1 MGTDGV
7 LSDARVYPTYRAPRQ
22 VGGWAMVLLLLGGA
36 TAYAGGGVLWAAR
49 VAGNSSGGGTALREL
64 QSHPHWAE
72 WCEMRSLVTD
82 GYAFC
87 RGRLGGS
94 GYSNLQGRAESAEA
108 RADEA
113 EADAKRAKRSLKKA
127 KRQLE
132 GGKPARG
139 SPSSPSKA
147 SDRGEEGRGGDGR
160 RKDTASGDG
169 ERWVKVD
176 AKTAAKLADG

>member
-1 MGTDGV
+1 
-7 LSDARVYPTYRAPRQ
+7 
-22 VGGWAMVLLLLGGA
+22 
-36 TAYAGGGVLWAAR
+36 
-49 VAGNSSGGGTALREL
+49 
-64 QSHPHWAE
+64 
-72 WCEMRSLVTD
+72 MRSLVTD

-87 RGRLGGS
+87 RGRLRGS
-94 GYSNLQGRAESAEA
+94 GYSKLQGRAESAEA

-132 GGKPARG
+132 GG
-139 SPSSPSKA
+139 SPSSPNKA

>member
-1 MGTDGV
+1 
-7 LSDARVYPTYRAPRQ
+7 
-22 VGGWAMVLLLLGGA
+22 
-36 TAYAGGGVLWAAR
+36 
-49 VAGNSSGGGTALREL
+49 
-64 QSHPHWAE
+64 
-72 WCEMRSLVTD
+72 MRSLVTD

-94 GYSNLQGRAESAEA
+94 GYSKLQSAEA

-113 EADAKRAKRSLKKA
+113 EADAKRAKRSLRKA

-139 SPSSPSKA
+139 SPSSPNKA

-176 AKTAAKLADG
+176 AKTAARLADG

>member
-1 MGTDGV
+1 MGTDGM

-22 VGGWAMVLLLLGGA
+22 VSGWAMVLLLLGGA

-49 VAGNSSGGGTALREL
+49 VAGNSSGADTALREL

-94 GYSNLQGRAESAEA
+94 GYSKLQSAEA

-132 GGKPARG
+132 GG
-139 SPSSPSKA
+139 SPSSPNKA
-147 SDRGEEGRGGDGR
+147 SDRGDEGRGGDGR

-176 AKTAAKLADG
+176 AKTAARLADG